1 MIIKVEFTSKVQKTS
16 LKVCIFYHS
25 FQKIYISPDC
35 KNSSKHILKLGR
47 FCLLMDTGGE
57 FDNKEICKAKHFFIA
72 HFHVNSIDDL
82 IRKT

>member
-16 LKVCIFYHS
+16 PKVCIFYHS
-25 FQKIYISPDC
+25 LQKIYTSPGC
-35 KNSSKHILKLGR
+35 ENLSTYILKFDR

-57 FDNKEICKAKHFFIA
+57 FDNKEIHKAKHFFIA
-72 HFHVNSIDDL
+72 HFHVNSVDDL